1 MSMQGRGYGSS
12 GFDIYSRAYMK
23 FFAAQDWSDAAQGTY
38 ISMATTSMNTAPA
51 APATERLRI
60 TAAGS
65 VGIGTTTPGASIT
78 SSLPSL
84 EVNGNVILTKG
95 SGGAMTFQDGTT
107 QATAAYTLAAADT
120 SLTVAGTTTVPTIAV
135 NTAAIQ
141 ARVSGTCSAGSAVT
155 GVTQA
160 GGVSCGT
167 IGATGTLASVPVVVA
182 NVALTNSSFAVPLPL
197 TTLYT
202 PATTG
207 FYRVTVY
214 MNVPTLGTCNSIPC
228 ASEQITL
235 QWNDGAS
242 TTSLTT
248 ATCNLVTPCAS
259 SVVAPIW
266 VLSGQAITVY
276 GQSYSSG
283 NSPTGG
289 SYNTYVLVEQL

>member
-1 MSMQGRGYGSS
+1 
-12 GFDIYSRAYMK
+12 
-23 FFAAQDWSDAAQGTY
+23 
-38 ISMATTSMNTAPA
+38 
-51 APATERLRI
+51 
-60 TAAGS
+60 
-65 VGIGTTTPGASIT
+65 
-78 SSLPSL
+78 
-84 EVNGNVILTKG
+84 
-95 SGGAMTFQDGTT
+95 
-107 QATAAYTLAAADT
+107 
-120 SLTVAGTTTVPTIAV
+120 
-135 NTAAIQ
+135 
-141 ARVSGTCSAGSAVT
+141 
-155 GVTQA
+155 
-160 GGVSCGT
+160 
-167 IGATGTLASVPVVVA
+167 
-182 NVALTNSSFAVPLPL
+182 
-197 TTLYT
+197 
-202 PATTG
+202 
-207 FYRVTVY
+207 